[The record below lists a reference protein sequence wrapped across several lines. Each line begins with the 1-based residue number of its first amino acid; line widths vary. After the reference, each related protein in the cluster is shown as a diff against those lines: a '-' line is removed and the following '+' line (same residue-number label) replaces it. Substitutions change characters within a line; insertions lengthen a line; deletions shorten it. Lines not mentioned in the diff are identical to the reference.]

1 MPKAILEFNLDDP
14 HERNAHAR
22 AVKSTSAYIALSEI
36 QNSLR
41 SMEKYGSHEND
52 GITNLLQN
60 NECCVELVGL
70 IREVVYQII
79 EDNDINMND
88 LE

>member
-14 HERNAHAR
+14 YEVNAHTR
-22 AVKSTSAYIALSEI
+22 AIKATSVYIALHEI
-36 QNSLR
+36 KANLR
-41 SMEKYGSHEND
+41 QMSKYSCHDNEQ
-52 GITNLLQN
+52 ITKLLQN
-60 NECCVELVGL
+60 NEGCVELVEL
-70 IREVVYQII
+70 IRDVVFQII

>member
-1 MPKAILEFNLDDP
+1 MPKAILEFNLDDS
-14 HERNAHAR
+14 HERNAHTR

-41 SMEKYGSHEND
+41 RMAKYGSHEND

-60 NECCVELVGL
+60 NEGCVELVEL